1 MRNKLRFWTISNRK
15 KCKLND
21 HVDIFISYSSCLIPA
36 QTGNR
41 IIAMS
46 VLYMFINIQQSWLV
60 HHWPSMKKDV
70 SVELLWVRPIHI
82 MFDMKLGNMEMSI
95 KRSRMSSYDV
105 AWLQQIAPI
114 EFWQN
119 STPFFGAALF
129 CTSKIDNFRRLPQ
142 TEKLPPK

>member
-15 KCKLND
+15 EFKLND
-21 HVDIFISYSSCLIPA
+21 HVDVFISYSSCLIPA

-41 IIAMS
+41 IITMS
-46 VLYMFINIQQSWLV
+46 VLYILIVIHQSWLV

-70 SVELLWVRPIHI
+70 SVELLCDSLLHI
-82 MFDMKLGNMEMSI
+82 MFDMKLGNVDMST
-95 KRSRMSSYDV
+95 KHSHMSSYDV

-114 EFWQN
+114 DFWQN

-129 CTSKIDNFRRLPQ
+129 RTSKIDNFRRLPQ